1 MPTRPYRILSR
12 NLDQRLGA
20 EAAWHRAIEIIR
32 KSARGQGASQVL
44 TRALRSARDEHLDE
58 LRADLLRFRDL
69 GNVEL
74 VRELDKKIASI
85 TKHADIEIA
94 RRTRPKVLRSGGAL
108 RSDRDTKSPGS
119 SRTRK

>member
-1 MPTRPYRILSR
+1 MPTRPFRILSR

-20 EAAWHRAIEIIR
+20 EAAWKRAIEIIR

-44 TRALRSARDEHLDE
+44 MRALRSARDEHLAE
-58 LRADLLRFRDL
+58 LRAGLLRFRDL

-74 VRELDKKIASI
+74 VRELDKKIESI
-85 TKHADIEIA
+85 TKQADIEIA
-94 RRTRPKVLRSGGAL
+94 RRTRPRVSRSGGAL

>member
-1 MPTRPYRILSR
+1 MPTRPFRILSR

-20 EAAWHRAIEIIR
+20 EAAWKRAIEIIR

-44 TRALRSARDEHLDE
+44 MRALRSARDEHLAE

-74 VRELDKKIASI
+74 VRELDKKIESM
-85 TKHADIEIA
+85 TKQADIEIA
-94 RRTRPKVLRSGGAL
+94 RRTRPRVSRSVGAL
-108 RSDRDTKSPGS
+108 RSDRALKSPGS